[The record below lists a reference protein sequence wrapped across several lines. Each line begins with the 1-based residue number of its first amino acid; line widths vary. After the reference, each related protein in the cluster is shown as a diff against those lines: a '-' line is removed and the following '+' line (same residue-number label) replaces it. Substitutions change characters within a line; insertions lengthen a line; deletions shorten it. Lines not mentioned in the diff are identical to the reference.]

1 LQIIKRHYKMAQF
14 TKTNGDLLPVINFDS
29 PAYTNSGANAVTS
42 AATVQPQG
50 PKLDFFTVT
59 AASSGALSGTQ
70 VSLIIQAT
78 QQLATVYIYEFTTAG
93 PDTLAMAVYPVAAW
107 TTSTLNAAVIAALT
121 AGGVANTTVTTATAT
136 FTG

>member
-1 LQIIKRHYKMAQF
+1 MSQF
-14 TKTNGDLLPVINFDS
+14 TKVNGDYLPLINYDS
-29 PAYTNSGANAVTS
+29 PAYTNSGANAVSS

-93 PDTLAMAVYPVAAW
+93 PDTLAMAVYPTGAW
-107 TTSTLNAAVIAALT
+107 TTATLQAACRAGLT
-121 AGGVANTTVTTATAT
+121 AGGAANAVVASATAT

>member
-1 LQIIKRHYKMAQF
+1 MAQF
-14 TKTNGDLLPVINFDS
+14 TKTNGDFLPVINYDS
-29 PAYTNSGANAVTS
+29 FSYTNSGANAVSS

-59 AASSGALSGTQ
+59 AASSGAFSGTQ

-93 PDTLAMAVYPVAAW
+93 PDTLAMAVYPTGAW
-107 TTSTLNAAVIAALT
+107 TTTTLNAAIIAELT

>member
-1 LQIIKRHYKMAQF
+1 MAQF
-14 TKTNGDLLPVINFDS
+14 TRTHGDYQPVMNYDA
-29 PAYTNSGANAVTS
+29 PAYTVGAVNAVTS

-59 AASSGALSGTQ
+59 ASGSSALTGTQ
-70 VSLIIQAT
+70 VNLIIQAT
-78 QQLATVYIYEFTTAG
+78 QQLATVYLYEFTTAG
-93 PDTLAMAVYPVAAW
+93 PDTLAMAVYPTGAW
-107 TTSTLNAAVIAALT
+107 TTTTLNAAVIAELT

>member
-1 LQIIKRHYKMAQF
+1 MAQF
-14 TKTNGDLLPVINFDS
+14 TKTNGDFLPVINFDS

-59 AASSGALSGTQ
+59 ASGSSALTGTQ

-93 PDTLAMAVYPVAAW
+93 PDTLAMAVYPTGAW

-121 AGGVANTTVTTATAT
+121 AGGAANTTVTTATAT

>member
-1 LQIIKRHYKMAQF
+1 MAQF
-14 TKTNGDLLPVINFDS
+14 TKTNGDFLPVINFDS

-42 AATVQPQG
+42 GASVQPQG

-59 AASSGALSGTQ
+59 AASSGAFTGTQ

-78 QQLATVYIYEFTTAG
+78 QQLATVYMYEFTTAG
-93 PDTLAMAVYPVAAW
+93 PDTLAMAVYPTGAW
-107 TTSTLNAAVIAALT
+107 TTTTLNAAIIAELT
-121 AGGVANTTVTTATAT
+121 AGGAANTTVTTATAT

>member
-1 LQIIKRHYKMAQF
+1 MAQF

-59 AASSGALSGTQ
+59 AASSGAFTGTQ

-78 QQLATVYIYEFTTAG
+78 QQLATVYMYEFTTAG

-107 TTSTLNAAVIAALT
+107 TTTTLNAAVIAALT

>member
-1 LQIIKRHYKMAQF
+1 MAQF

-29 PAYTNSGANAVTS
+29 PAYTNSGANAVST
-42 AATVQPQG
+42 ANTVQPQG

-59 AASSGALSGTQ
+59 ASGSSALTGTQ

-107 TTSTLNAAVIAALT
+107 TTTTLNAAVVAALT
-121 AGGVANTTVTTATAT
+121 AGGAANTTVTTATAT

>member
-1 LQIIKRHYKMAQF
+1 MAQF
-14 TKTNGDLLPVINFDS
+14 TKTNGDFLPVINFDS

-59 AASSGALSGTQ
+59 ASGSSALTGTQ

-121 AGGVANTTVTTATAT
+121 AGGAANTTVTTATAT